1 MEMAQVL
8 AIVIRCDIANRGA
21 GAGVL
26 ATYVGRSGLYRAVA
40 VLYRFVWLGYSQTN
54 ICP

>member
-1 MEMAQVL
+1 ML
-8 AIVIRCDIANRGA
+8 AIALCGGTVDRGSRA
-21 GAGVL
+21 YML